1 MAVSEILLV
10 KPVENLGGEGDQV
23 RVKSGYA
30 RNYLLPRKIAI
41 PVTKANRKQVEAL
54 KKSREVREGRDL
66 AVAQELAEALKKARI
81 AIAVRTGEGGKM
93 FGAVTAADLHTK
105 LQEAGIEIDKKKI
118 TLYQPIKELGK
129 HTTKVKLHPKVTE
142 EIEFDI
148 VSENAIQEAEGES

>member
-10 KPVENLGGEGDQV
+10 KPVEDLGGEGDQV

-30 RNYLLPRKIAI
+30 RNYLLPRNFAI

-54 KKSREVREGRDL
+54 KKAREVREGKEL
-66 AVAQELAEALKKARI
+66 AVAEEFAEALKKARV
-81 AIAVRTGEGGKM
+81 AIAVKTGEGGRM
-93 FGAVTAADLHTK
+93 FGAVTASDLHAK
-105 LQEAGIEIDKKKI
+105 LQDAGIDIDKKKI

-129 HTTKVKLHPKVTE
+129 HTTKVKLHPKVSV

-148 VSENAIQEAEGES
+148 VSENAIQEPDSDS